1 MTDLH
6 IILVNACTKTDGNLN
21 TWMPCITENWFM
33 NSPELMA
40 MLLYFFFAVIMY
52 RTRMPVQIIVSS
64 FMILSLIISLSTYS
78 KILDIIFLISLVPI
92 AGVIFL
98 AIVRRFLR

>member
-1 MTDLH
+1 MTLK
-6 IILVNACTKTDGNLN
+6 ILLTSACTKTDGNLS

-40 MLLYFFFAVIMY
+40 VLLYFFFAIIMY

-64 FMILSLIISLSTYS
+64 FMILSLIISLSTES
-78 KILDIIFLISLVPI
+78 GILDVLFLISMIPI
-92 AGVIFL
+92 AGLIFL
-98 AIVRRFLR
+98 SILRRFLR